1 MVDFKNLCI
10 FLIFLFFR
18 LNNGQIT
25 PLTPTNS
32 IAITPLNDFKFQ
44 QSPLFS
50 SLGECS
56 TIFGKFLVVDDNANN
71 EITNI
76 LIIQDKIKIGSQSF
90 QKEGN
95 HYLFT
100 FWFSLNFTVSPLQM
114 NITISSNSTSDVV
127 YSFTQTCVDHNL
139 NLLELENPITILAE
153 GSFITKFKL
162 KNYSYGSTLLTYNNG
177 FPSFTALD
185 NGSYLIV
192 WDGKYVSSLTNL
204 YDDWGF
210 DILFYKKNKTFTI
223 PSYFSFDKQLYD
235 PTYNKTF
242 YPNDIMDSGSN
253 YTEFGQDYPPV
264 LTDNVKTNI
273 PYPFSGVSDLNYLYL
288 QKPLKGKIG
297 NMTYVNIIYTSNK
310 YNSGDALNFVYYD
323 QYQNQTSKTPF
334 VTKINKFDVQN
345 LGNIVLSNTTSKSPI
360 IELYTVSF
368 KNIVNY
374 KFTIYQYTFDYKNFL
389 KTWPYGFIKGSNSDY
404 IHKTTVQAITK
415 RFSSFSTIN
424 YSIQTFS
431 QLDGAT
437 IAAPKG
443 SSTGLKAPTIVSYR
457 FYETYTGFYILSV
470 DFISENGLDNAY
482 SSSLDINPG
491 LLHLVSGSIY
501 NGTLDFIFAI
511 NESPE
516 VTLNDIY
523 DNTFFLN
530 EFDIISINP
539 LSQYKYPNQLYYKF
553 NISNFY
559 NISFSANNLNL
570 EKDNYITVYL
580 CNKDLPTDT
589 TFIFYNIEDSSY
601 TAPQLI
607 SKTPSQ
613 SLIYNST
620 IGCFNS
626 RLIIQKNSIFFEV
639 LGIFYS
645 SELSFFYSSML
656 PKSSRLFIKKS
667 ELDAQGPVF
676 SFIKKINDK
685 VDVSSNSVIVGWDFT
700 ISDQGNGFSH
710 GYIKIMGSVD
720 SSTYHYNFTI
730 DDIVEGDKFNG
741 VYQFVISVSTPCVS
755 QEYSITNVE
764 LYDTNNVFSI
774 FELYTS
780 KSFSAYYSNPFIN
793 FYQSGIDITK
803 VSFTCT
809 PSILDTTDPILK
821 SFTVSKDSIDVGS
834 NDRSIVFNFEIET
847 NSTGTGLKIDQL
859 PIVYII
865 SLKMKILEC
874 RSTLLSN
881 NATNYNYTCQI
892 ELPVSFGHPYPIS
905 YSLYGIVNNGGNFNG
920 FTTEDLKLKSLPYYS
935 NTTFSTD
942 IPVVMSNHVIYS
954 DIGGD
959 LFLEG
964 RGFSNSKNVEIT
976 YSQVGLTSQ
985 NLVPTIIG
993 HSIIKVTGIKPT
1005 AESIFVKVETDNYF
1019 SNSYTVYP
1027 IFFNETIP
1035 EPPETPTPT
1044 PTPTPTQIPTA
1055 SPLPTNPPQQCK
1067 DLCGGSN
1074 KGYCSPTGCIC
1085 YSPWVGETCSSQV
1098 IIVPPP
1104 KPDTGFPTTQFPDSI
1119 NSNPNNSSDSE
1130 NTSKENENNTPI
1142 TFKSLISIVSLREID
1157 YKGEVVVEHKFEK
1170 WYFTPITELKSQ
1182 YITTINNNTNVTAT
1196 LEWFNKS
1203 TTIQFA
1209 NENLEMNPS
1218 TIKYSIEIS
1227 QYNFKQNLNNLQ
1239 LIMFA
1244 SFDASDPPKDI
1255 CSSKQ
1260 FGNTSSGDNSNY
1272 IKIQIDN
1279 HSLYGRFIKRA
1290 IIDDKVYSIENQLL
1304 DSSLNS
1310 ISNSSSVQSYIG
1322 ITIPF
1327 YKNYVVV
1334 DPDFSVLVDSKSA
1347 SSSSTNS
1354 MCNSSS
1360 SGLSKSQLIGIIIG
1374 AACFAIAIVVVIVYV
1389 ARKRHVQKLFV
1400 EKYSSRMK
1408 SK

>member
-1 MVDFKNLCI
+1 M
-10 FLIFLFFR
+10 
-18 LNNGQIT
+18 
-25 PLTPTNS
+25 
-32 IAITPLNDFKFQ
+32 
-44 QSPLFS
+44 
-50 SLGECS
+50 
-56 TIFGKFLVVDDNANN
+56 
-71 EITNI
+71 
-76 LIIQDKIKIGSQSF
+76 KI
-90 QKEGN
+90 
-95 HYLFT
+95 
-100 FWFSLNFTVSPLQM
+100 
-114 NITISSNSTSDVV
+114 
-127 YSFTQTCVDHNL
+127 
-139 NLLELENPITILAE
+139 
-153 GSFITKFKL
+153 
-162 KNYSYGSTLLTYNNG
+162 
-177 FPSFTALD
+177 
-185 NGSYLIV
+185 
-192 WDGKYVSSLTNL
+192 
-204 YDDWGF
+204 
-210 DILFYKKNKTFTI
+210 
-223 PSYFSFDKQLYD
+223 
-235 PTYNKTF
+235 
-242 YPNDIMDSGSN
+242 
-253 YTEFGQDYPPV
+253 EF
-264 LTDNVKTNI
+264 N
-273 PYPFSGVSDLNYLYL
+273 
-288 QKPLKGKIG
+288 
-297 NMTYVNIIYTSNK
+297 
-310 YNSGDALNFVYYD
+310 
-323 QYQNQTSKTPF
+323 
-334 VTKINKFDVQN
+334 VQN
-345 LGNIVLSNTTSKSPI
+345 LGNIMLSNTTSKSPI
-360 IELYTVSF
+360 IELFTVSF
-368 KNIVNY
+368 KNVVDY
-374 KFTIYQYTFDYKNFL
+374 KFTIYQYTYDYKKFF

-404 IHKTTVQAITK
+404 THKTSIQSNMKRLSSYIT
-415 RFSSFSTIN
+415 TN
-424 YSIQTFS
+424 YTIQTFS
-431 QLDGAT
+431 QSDGAT
-437 IAAPKG
+437 IAVPK
-443 SSTGLKAPTIVSYR
+443 STIPGLKAPTVVSYR
-457 FYETYTGFYILSV
+457 FYETYTGFFILSV
-470 DFISENGLDNAY
+470 DFLSENGLENAY

-491 LLHLVSGSIY
+491 LLNLVSGSIY

-511 NESPE
+511 NESPK

-530 EFDIISINP
+530 EFDLLSINP
-539 LSQYKYPNQLYYKF
+539 LSQFKYPHQLYYNF

-589 TFIFYNIEDSSY
+589 TFIFYNVDDSSY

-607 SKTPSQ
+607 SKTPST

-620 IGCFNS
+620 LGCFTS

-645 SELSFFYSSML
+645 GQLSFFYSSML

-667 ELDAQGPVF
+667 ELDAQGPIF

-685 VDVSSNSVIVGWDFT
+685 VDVSSNSVIVGWNFT
-700 ISDQGNGFSH
+700 ISDEGNGFSH

-741 VYQFVISVSTPCVS
+741 IYQFVISVSTPCVS

-764 LYDTNNVFSI
+764 LYDTNNVISI

-780 KSFSAYYSNPFIN
+780 KTFSAYYSNPFIN

-834 NDRSIVFNFEIET
+834 NDRSIIFNFEIET

-859 PIVYII
+859 PIVYIL
-865 SLKMKILEC
+865 SKKMKLLEC
-874 RSTLLSN
+874 KSTLLSN
-881 NATNYNYTCQI
+881 NVTNYIYKCQI

-920 FTTEDLKLKSLPYYS
+920 FTTEDLKLNGFPYYS

-959 LFLEG
+959 LFLRG

-985 NLVPTIIG
+985 NLVPTIIS

-1005 AESIFVKVETDNYF
+1005 SESILVKVETENYF

-1044 PTPTPTQIPTA
+1044 QTQTQTQTPTPTQIPTA
-1055 SPLPTNPPQQCK
+1055 SPLPTNPPQECK
-1067 DLCGGSN
+1067 GSCGGIN

-1119 NSNPNNSSDSE
+1119 NSNSNSSASDSG
-1130 NTSKENENNTPI
+1130 NTSEENNRPI
-1142 TFKSLISIVSLREID
+1142 TFNSLISIVSLREID

-1182 YITTINNNTNVTAT
+1182 YITTINNNNTNVTAT

-1260 FGNTSSGDNSNY
+1260 FGNTSTGDNSNY

-1334 DPDFSVLVDSKSA
+1334 DPDFSVLVDSNSV

-1374 AACFAIAIVVVIVYV
+1374 SSCFAIAIVVGLIYL
-1389 ARKRHVQKLFV
+1389 ARKRHVQKLFL